1 MTTQELAQEI
11 QAHRAY
17 LDKRRVHRNDNPH
30 VTRIAT
36 FERGLY
42 ILYRY
47 TNNKSGYIVKHM
59 SNAYKATSEAN
70 ARQVIA
76 KQEQLYRLLRAAEIN
91 DWQDEN

>member
-17 LDKRRVHRNDNPH
+17 LNKRRVHRNDNPH
-30 VTRIAT
+30 VTKIAS

-47 TNNKSGYIVKHM
+47 TNNKSGY
-59 SNAYKATSEAN
+59 SEPLRSTTGKTN
-70 ARQVIA
+70 I
-76 KQEQLYRLLRAAEIN
+76 RLEKV
-91 DWQDEN
+91 